1 MSGEEVSRE
10 SKDNDI
16 LRLAYLGARDRRIMW
31 CNLEGNV
38 VGTRVLVK
46 PAAN

>member
-16 LRLAYLGARDRRIMW
+16 LRLAYLGARDRRIM
-31 CNLEGNV
+31 
-38 VGTRVLVK
+38 
-46 PAAN
+46 